1 MLRKGEELYPNIIST
16 KEPSL
21 EKKKKKK
28 MTLNVEKTNI
38 AKNLERIQ

>member
-21 EKKKKKK
+21 EKKKKK

>member
-21 EKKKKKK
+21 EKKKK